1 MAEAAS
7 FTSADKFLKTLMK
20 KTFTKPLISKLLKI
34 NGLFNDLSRILQLLE
49 EIEKKL
55 EDYLEVKRKAFPRF
69 YFISNDELV
78 EILAN
83 SANTNIIQKHINKLF
98 EGIGKMYI
106 DPETPS
112 SVDGMN
118 SQEGE
123 FIKFH
128 QMINLR
134 FNIEVWLK
142 SLQKQMVDC
151 IKRLVREGF
160 TDYTNQKQKTRIL
173 WILNH
178 RSQAVLT
185 DNQIIWSH
193 ETQ

>member
-1 MAEAAS
+1 M
-7 FTSADKFLKTLMK
+7 
-20 KTFTKPLISKLLKI
+20 
-34 NGLFNDLSRILQLLE
+34 E

-142 SLQKQMVDC
+142 SL
-151 IKRLVREGF
+151 
-160 TDYTNQKQKTRIL
+160 
-173 WILNH
+173 
-178 RSQAVLT
+178 
-185 DNQIIWSH
+185 
-193 ETQ
+193 